1 MKNKE
6 QQTVL
11 QGFWDKIALKLSV
24 EQINEFIPLLN
35 QAKVVDW
42 NQRVK
47 DKIELSEFLANN
59 NKQQT
64 EINAVEYFGK
74 VNQFAKENNTDNIR
88 QQTAVEWLQSIELE
102 RDLTLA
108 DWKNAKEMEKEKIIN
123 AFWNGDNTDCTS
135 EQNIEEFAEQYYNE
149 TYGGGCEQ

>member
-6 QQTVL
+6 QQTAL

-88 QQTAVEWLQSIELE
+88 QQTAIEWLQSIELE

-149 TYGGGCEQ
+149 TYGGCEQ